1 MPPSMARCAAAAS
14 MPSPRRI
21 GTLRWRSMSKEFGT
35 AAKRRCRPCV
45 AQGAAV
51 SSTSPRSPRPTA
63 CPSPF
68 NSMALTGRVALV
80 SGAGGGIG
88 RAISLAFVEVGAAVA
103 CCDIDLRSAEETA
116 RLVQHAGGRTIARR
130 CDVAVESESQAAV
143 AAAHDAF
150 GRLDVLVSGAAPY
163 DPSGTVL
170 ETSLADW
177 ERVLAVNLI
186 GSFLLSRAAL
196 PRMIA
201 GGGGSI
207 IFISSQLGRV
217 GSAGRAAYCAT
228 KGALIQLAKVM
239 AIDHAAQNIRVN
251 TLSPGAVETQRTL
264 KRYGSFAAANEQI
277 GGKHLTGR
285 LGRPEEI
292 AGAAIYL
299 ASDAASFVTGSDLL
313 VDGGYT
319 AI

>member
-1 MPPSMARCAAAAS
+1 MQLAGKAAL
-14 MPSPRRI
+14 I
-21 GTLRWRSMSKEFGT
+21 
-35 AAKRRCRPCV
+35 
-45 AQGAAV
+45 
-51 SSTSPRSPRPTA
+51 
-63 CPSPF
+63 
-68 NSMALTGRVALV
+68 
-80 SGAGGGIG
+80 SGAGGGIC
-88 RAISLAFVEVGAAVA
+88 RAIAVAFAKEGTAVA
-103 CCDIDLRSAEETA
+103 CCDIDSDSAAETA
-116 RLVQHAGGRTIARR
+116 RLVTAAGGRAL
-130 CDVAVESESQAAV
+130 SQACDAASEAQTRAV
-143 AAAHDAF
+143 ADAAHDAF
-150 GRLDVLVSGAAPY
+150 GRLDILVSGAAPH
-163 DPSGTVL
+163 DPSGTVI
-170 ETSLADW
+170 EVGLADW
-177 ERVLAVNLI
+177 QRVLDINLT
-186 GSFLLSRAAL
+186 GSFLLSRAVL
-196 PRMIA
+196 PHMIA

-207 IFISSQLGRV
+207 IFIASQLGRV

-292 AGAAIYL
+292 AGAAVYL

-313 VDGGYT
+313 VDRGYT

>member
-1 MPPSMARCAAAAS
+1 M
-14 MPSPRRI
+14 
-21 GTLRWRSMSKEFGT
+21 
-35 AAKRRCRPCV
+35 
-45 AQGAAV
+45 
-51 SSTSPRSPRPTA
+51 
-63 CPSPF
+63 
-68 NSMALTGRVALV
+68 
-80 SGAGGGIG
+80 
-88 RAISLAFVEVGAAVA
+88 EVGAAVA

-177 ERVLAVNLI
+177 ERVLAVNLT

-264 KRYGSFAAANEQI
+264 DRYGSFEAARERL
-277 GGKHLTGR
+277 GSKHLLGR
-285 LGRPEEI
+285 LGRPQEI
-292 AGAAIYL
+292 AAAAVFL
-299 ASDAASFVTGSDLL
+299 ASDGASFVTGSDLL